1 MKTGKVTRGDVW
13 LGDLSPTLG
22 HEQTGCRPL
31 LVVSVDDFH
40 QGPSGL
46 VVILPITSTDR
57 GIRMHLTIRPPEG
70 GLRKEST
77 ILCDAIRSIA
87 RKRLLHRIGRVSP
100 GVMEGVEDRLRM
112 LLNL

>member
-1 MKTGKVTRGDVW
+1 MKTGKLTRGEVW

-31 LVVSVDDFH
+31 LVVSVDYFH

-46 VVILPITSTDR
+46 VVVLPITSINR
-57 GIRMHLTIRPPEG
+57 GIKMHHTIRPPEG

-87 RKRLLHRIGRVSP
+87 RDRLLYRIGRVSP
-100 GVMEGVEDRLRM
+100 DVMEGVEDRLRM
-112 LLNL
+112 LLDL